1 MENYQFEI
9 SGIVNAD
16 DKESALDILGC
27 VVKDIATVKRITL
40 FDKNVVV
47 SEWDIK

>member
-1 MENYQFEI
+1 MTSYGFEI
-9 SGIVNAD
+9 SGIINAD

-27 VVKDIATVKRITL
+27 VVKDNATVKRITL

-47 SEWDIK
+47 TEWDIK